1 MMDDILN
8 FDIEA
13 FFEEHKQDIVFE
25 LIPEAAKILSEAVS
39 SDEAR
44 TFTIKMNKIYEEQ
57 QQLDENGDLLQ
68 IETPIDLLNRMAP
81 NADGSTRFIMTR
93 AEERWFRANQIYGTN
108 IIGQIGFQYEVE
120 E

>member
-1 MMDDILN
+1 MMEDVLN

-13 FFEEHKQDIVFE
+13 FVEEHKQDIVFE
-25 LIPEAAKILSEAVS
+25 LIPEAAKMLSEAVS
-39 SDEAR
+39 SDEAKA
-44 TFTIKMNKIYEEQ
+44 FTIRMNKIYEEE

-68 IETPIDLLNRMAP
+68 IETPLDLLNRMAP
-81 NADGSTRFIMTR
+81 NSDGSTRFVMTQ

-108 IIGQIGFQYEVE
+108 IIGELGFQYEVE